1 MLPALT
7 GLVASTGP
15 VIEGGEDGK
24 VNEIPDGKPAA
35 ANEAAPLKQED
46 AVALTTSELL
56 APCVTPTEPQEGE
69 ANGAAPPCTNT

>member
-24 VNEIPDGKPAA
+24 VNEIPDGKPSAA
-35 ANEAAPLKQED
+35 LSVSYQLIYPLGFD
-46 AVALTTSELL
+46 HIV
-56 APCVTPTEPQEGE
+56 VGV
-69 ANGAAPPCTNT
+69 